1 MADSSNAGNSL
12 NSILGLKHYVGCDS
26 EWMDYIAFNIPS
38 YETFYKAKCI
48 DTDSSY
54 PSDYIAHIY
63 DPVKKTERT
72 VKSVESSNA
81 NCVVRLVHGAKCDV
95 LPSRVHNADTSKYV
109 THYAAGYWINS
120 SKGRCVLRSGYNSNA
135 YSGLA
140 CAYACNASSYSYTN
154 YGARLAFR
162 GKFVII
168 E

>member
-1 MADSSNAGNSL
+1 MLS
-12 NSILGLKHYVGCDS
+12 
-26 EWMDYIAFNIPS
+26 
-38 YETFYKAKCI
+38 
-48 DTDSSY
+48 
-54 PSDYIAHIY
+54 
-63 DPVKKTERT
+63 ERT

-81 NCVVRLVHGAKCDV
+81 NCVVRLVHGAKCDI

-120 SKGRCVLRSGYNSNA
+120 SKGRCVLRSGYNSGA

-140 CAYACNASSYSYTN
+140 YASANYASSFSYAC

>member
-1 MADSSNAGNSL
+1 M
-12 NSILGLKHYVGCDS
+12 
-26 EWMDYIAFNIPS
+26 
-38 YETFYKAKCI
+38 
-48 DTDSSY
+48 
-54 PSDYIAHIY
+54 
-63 DPVKKTERT
+63 KKTERT

-120 SKGRCVLRSGYNSNA
+120 SKGRCVLRSGYSSNA
-135 YSGLA
+135 NSGLA
-140 CAYACNASSYSYTN
+140 YAYASYASSYSFTYC
-154 YGARLAFR
+154 GARLAFR